1 MENHYIDNEQFV
13 AALTEHRAAHFAAV
27 AAGTEPPQVSRYIAE
42 CFMLLAKNLANRYN
56 FNRYTWKDDMCSEAH
71 YVCVKSAHKFDPTY
85 LVNGKP
91 NAFGYFNRLCWQAFT
106 DFIKLEKVEAYVK
119 AKKWY
124 MTPDDAFELQ
134 EHDEGEFN
142 PSTEFM
148 PYFDVE
154 EFEKKDAERRE
165 KARKKKETKVG
176 LEAILDTD
184 EPTPEEED
192 RKEIQREL
200 GYSRVGRGNV

>member
-1 MENHYIDNEQFV
+1 MTESNHYISNEEFV
-13 AALTEHRAAHFAAV
+13 AALSEHRTSHEAAIKS
-27 AAGTEPPQVSRYIAE
+27 GNTPPQVPTYVAK

-56 FNRYTWKDDMCSEAH
+56 FNRYTWKEDMCSEAH
-71 YVCVKSAHKFDPTY
+71 YVCVKSAHKFDPSY

-106 DFIKLEKVEAYVK
+106 DFIKSEKVESYVK

-124 MTPDDAFELQ
+124 MTPDDAFETQ
-134 EHDEGEFN
+134 EHDEGEFS

-154 EFEKKDAERRE
+154 EFERKDEERRQ
-165 KARKKKETKVG
+165 KARKKKDEKVG
-176 LEAILDTD
+176 LEAILD
-184 EPTPEEED
+184 EG
-192 RKEIQREL
+192 K
-200 GYSRVGRGNV
+200 